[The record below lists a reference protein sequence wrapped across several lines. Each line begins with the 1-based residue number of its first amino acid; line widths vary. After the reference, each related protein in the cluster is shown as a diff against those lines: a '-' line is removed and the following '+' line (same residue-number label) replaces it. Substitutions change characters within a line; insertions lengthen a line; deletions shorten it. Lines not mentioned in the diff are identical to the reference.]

1 MTRTSFGF
9 GTPIQPEFLNAVAY
23 PKITGLPEDGHLDL
37 LTNDNF
43 LNQPGTI
50 VFDYY
55 EKINRL
61 QASRF
66 AVTGLTLTIKGCI
79 VLGPLGELLNVA
91 TQQVNV
97 PDNTIS
103 WVWVDNTGVIQVTN
117 YNPPSGVRSARVTT
131 GSGTITQILDLRYDY
146 LWIPNPATLAVFGGN
161 STSDYAVPN
170 TGITVLSGVINC
182 RNFTV
187 PLGATVEVDRSLTIR
202 ASGVTTIAGT
212 VRTRV
217 NPVQW
222 AASGVPLISHDN
234 GASQFSQGTNTIDNL
249 GVPATNRQKPNAY
262 GGLTLAQLTAATNN
276 TNRATICTFNLN
288 TTGITLN
295 TGTSGAVLTINSAGP
310 VTVASTAVINC
321 SATSSTTPTIGAGV
335 FSLSGGG
342 TGSLP
347 TENWTAICNVIPPSS
362 VAGTFVLQSSTS
374 ILINAGAQITAN
386 GPNKVQGI
394 SFQQTVVGGGSVTS
408 STTNWFSVGGGG
420 GGAIHFQ
427 APSVSSSPSAT
438 ITTTAGSHTIV
449 GGESVINGPGS
460 GGNGFNA
467 TTTTLPTNGPITTV
481 LAAPI
486 EF

>member
-9 GTPIQPEFLNAVAY
+9 GTPIQPNFLNAVAY

-43 LNQPGTI
+43 LDQPGTI
-50 VFDYY
+50 VYDYY

-79 VLGPLGELLNVA
+79 ILGPLGELLNVA

-103 WVWVDNTGVIQVTN
+103 WVWADNTGALQVTN
-117 YNPPSGVRSARVTT
+117 FNPPSGVRSARVTT

-161 STSDYAVPN
+161 STTDYTVPSS
-170 TGITVLSGVINC
+170 GVTVLSGVINC

-187 PLGATVEVDRSLTIR
+187 PVGATVEVDRTLTVR

-212 VRTRV
+212 IRTRV

-222 AASGVPLISHDN
+222 AASGVPQMGVDSGLQ
-234 GASQFSQGTNTIDNL
+234 QFSAGTNSVDNL
-249 GVPATNRQKPNAY
+249 GVPATNRNKVPPY
-262 GGLTLAQLTAATNN
+262 GGLSLASLSASTGII
-276 TNRATICTFNLN
+276 NRATSCVFNIN
-288 TTGITLN
+288 ATGVTLN
-295 TGTSGAVLTINSAGP
+295 SGTSGAVLTIHSAGP
-310 VTVASTAVINC
+310 VSVAGTAVVNC
-321 SATSSTTPTIGAGV
+321 SAASSTTPSISAAA
-335 FSLSGGG
+335 FSLSSIGGG
-342 TGSLP
+342 A
-347 TENWTAICNVIPPSS
+347 TENWQANLSLIPPAP

-374 ILINAGAQITAN
+374 IVIAAGALITAN
-386 GPNKVQGI
+386 GGNKVQGL
-394 SFQQTVVGGGSVTS
+394 SFSQTVTS
-408 STTNWFSVGGGG
+408 SGPVTTSTVNWFSVGGGG

-449 GGESVINGPGS
+449 GGENVINGPGS
-460 GGNGFNA
+460 GGDGFNA
-467 TTTTLPTNGPITTV
+467 TTATLPTNGPITTV

>member
-1 MTRTSFGF
+1 MPRTSFGF

-23 PKITGLPEDGHLDL
+23 PKITGLPQDGHLDL

-50 VFDYY
+50 VFDFY

-61 QASRF
+61 QSSRF
-66 AVTGLTLTIKGCI
+66 AVTGLTLTVKGATI
-79 VLGPLGELLNVA
+79 LGPLGDLITVP
-91 TQQVNV
+91 TQTVNI
-97 PDNTIS
+97 PDNSIN
-103 WVWVDNTGVIQVTN
+103 WVWVNDVGTIQVTN

-131 GSGTITQILDLRYDY
+131 GSGTITQVVDLRYDY

-161 STSDYAVPN
+161 STTDYTVPAS
-170 TGITVLSGVINC
+170 GITVLSGVINC
-182 RNFTV
+182 RNFVV
-187 PLGATVEVDRSLTIR
+187 PVGATVEVDRSLTVR

-212 VRTRV
+212 IRTRT

-234 GASQFSQGTNTIDNL
+234 GASQFIQGTNVIDNL
-249 GVPATNRQKPNAY
+249 GVPATNRQKPAAY
-262 GGLTLAQLTAATNN
+262 GGQTLAQLTAATNN
-276 TNRATICTFNLN
+276 TNRATTCTFNLN
-288 TTGITLN
+288 STGITLS

-310 VTVASTAVINC
+310 VSVAGTAIINC
-321 SATSSTTPTIGAGV
+321 SATSSTTPSIVSAV
-335 FSLSGGG
+335 FSLGGGG

-347 TENWTAICNVIPPSS
+347 TENWTAICNLIPPSP

-374 ILINAGAQITAN
+374 IVISAGATISAN
-386 GPNKVQGI
+386 GPNKVQGL
-394 SFQQTVVGGGSVTS
+394 SFSQTVVGGGSVTT

-467 TTTTLPTNGPITTV
+467 TTNALPTNGPITTV